1 MKENNI
7 YESYLVGKNWG
18 EDFGILDDYT
28 RRYYD
33 IELKEVISNLDN
45 KNIKVLEIG
54 FGNGGFLTYAREKNW
69 DIYGVEINES
79 LIATATGKGFQAY
92 DSIEL
97 FNDGT
102 FDLIVAFD
110 VLEHIPPTNIIEF
123 VNTIKAK
130 LKKDGY
136 FLARFPN
143 GDSPIGM
150 RNQNGDITHVNAI
163 GTEKIIQISRI
174 CNLKIHYLGG
184 ERQIIKAKRL
194 SETIFNLCRL
204 LLGRFIGYCIKKIYF
219 PLTIYFFSY
228 GNLVVIFKK

>member
-1 MKENNI
+1 MKESDI
-7 YESYLVGKNWG
+7 YASYLVGKNWG

-33 IELKEVISNLDN
+33 IELKEVTRNFDN

-54 FGNGGFLTYAREKNW
+54 FGNGRFLTYAREKNW
-69 DIYGVEINES
+69 DINGIEINDD
-79 LIATATGKGFQAY
+79 LIAIAKEKGFNVY
-92 DSIEL
+92 GSIDF
-97 FNDGT
+97 FNDGM

-110 VLEHIPPTNIIEF
+110 VLEHISSSDIIEF
-123 VNTIKAK
+123 VNTIKSK

-150 RNQNGDITHVNAI
+150 RNQNGDLTHVNAI
-163 GTEKIIQISRI
+163 GTEKVIQISRI
-174 CNLKIHYLGG
+174 CDLKIHYLGG
-184 ERQIIKAKRL
+184 ESPVIITQKLTR
-194 SETIFNLCRL
+194 TIFNLCRFV
-204 LLGRFIGYCIKKIYF
+204 LGRFIGYCVKKIF
-219 PLTIYFFSY
+219 FHSTIYFFSY

>member
-1 MKENNI
+1 MKESSI

-18 EDFGILDDYT
+18 EDFGILDEST

-33 IELKEVISNLDN
+33 IELKEVTSKFDN
-45 KNIKVLEIG
+45 RNIKVLEIG

-69 DIYGVEINES
+69 DIYGIEINDD
-79 LIATATGKGFQAY
+79 LIAAAKAKGFPVY
-92 DSIEL
+92 DSIDFL
-97 FNDGT
+97 NDGT

-110 VLEHIPPTNIIEF
+110 VLEHIPPSDIIEF
-123 VNTIKAK
+123 VNTIKSK

-150 RNQNGDITHVNAI
+150 RNQNGDLTHVNAI

-174 CNLKIHYLGG
+174 CNLEIHYLGG
-184 ERQIIKAKRL
+184 ERQIIITKKL
-194 SETIFNLCRL
+194 KETIRQ
-204 LLGRFIGYCIKKIYF
+204 LLGRFIGYCIEKIYF
-219 PLTIYFFSY
+219 HRTIYFFSY
-228 GNLVVIFKK
+228 ANLVVIFKK

>member
-1 MKENNI
+1 MKESNI

-33 IELKEVISNLDN
+33 IELKEVTSNLDN

-69 DIYGVEINES
+69 DIYGVEINDD
-79 LIATATGKGFQAY
+79 LIATAKEKGFKACG
-92 DSIEL
+92 SIDFL
-97 FNDGT
+97 NDGT

-110 VLEHIPPTNIIEF
+110 VLEHILPSDIIEF
-123 VNTIKAK
+123 VNTIKSK

-150 RNQNGDITHVNAI
+150 RNQNGDLTHVNAI
-163 GTEKIIQISRI
+163 GSEKIYQISRI
-174 CNLKIHYLGG
+174 CNFEIHYLGG
-184 ERQIIKAKRL
+184 ESQIIITKKI
-194 SETIFNLCRL
+194 SDTIFNLCRL
-204 LLGRFIGYCIKKIYF
+204 ILRWCIGYWTRPDF
-219 PLTIYFFSY
+219 AD
-228 GNLVVIFKK
+228 G

>member
-1 MKENNI
+1 MQKSNI
-7 YESYLVGKNWG
+7 YESYLVGKNWN
-18 EDFGILDDYT
+18 ENFGILDDYT

-33 IELKEVISNLDN
+33 IELRGVISNLNN

-54 FGNGGFLTYAREKNW
+54 FGNGGFLTYGREKNW
-69 DIYGVEINES
+69 DIYGVEINDD
-79 LIATATGKGFQAY
+79 LIATAKENSFQAH
-92 DSIEL
+92 DSIDF
-97 FNDGT
+97 FNDCT

-110 VLEHIPPTNIIEF
+110 VLEHIPPTNIIDF
-123 VNTIKAK
+123 VNTIKSK

-163 GTEKIIQISRI
+163 GIEKIIQISRI
-174 CNLKIHYLGG
+174 CNFEIVYLGG
-184 ERQIIKAKRL
+184 ERQIIIAEKL

-204 LLGRFIGYCIKKIYF
+204 ILKWFIGYCIMKIYF
-219 PLTIYFFSY
+219 LNFFSY
-228 GNLVVIFKK
+228 SNLVAIFKK